1 MKGNVGEVLA
11 FEKQLAV
18 LVELAKRRGPGTV
31 LITGVRIRLAEEATG
46 KLGRSLLF
54 SDNIIATMGARD
66 LTLRGLFEVKTGSE
80 GVAESAEKVF
90 RWIEDRLTPG
100 SQIVLGRGSTIV
112 QPDGSIARLTQEY
125 VFTWRPGKPR
135 ANPGERLI
143 TNLSGA
149 DRFLVVP
156 KDAPGKLPE
165 ALTTTSSRNLI
176 RLDETAA
183 ELEYLTGQS
192 ATLIRPPD

>member
-46 KLGRSLLF
+46 KLGRSLLL

-80 GVAESAEKVF
+80 GVAESAEQVF

-100 SQIVLGRGSTIV
+100 SQIVLGRGLH
-112 QPDGSIARLTQEY
+112 D
-125 VFTWRPGKPR
+125 R
-135 ANPGERLI
+135 AAG
-143 TNLSGA
+143 
-149 DRFLVVP
+149 
-156 KDAPGKLPE
+156 
-165 ALTTTSSRNLI
+165 
-176 RLDETAA
+176 RLDRAPHAGVRLHLAARQTAGQPGRTSDHQSERGGPLSRRA
-183 ELEYLTGQS
+183 EGT
-192 ATLIRPPD
+192 RPANCRRR